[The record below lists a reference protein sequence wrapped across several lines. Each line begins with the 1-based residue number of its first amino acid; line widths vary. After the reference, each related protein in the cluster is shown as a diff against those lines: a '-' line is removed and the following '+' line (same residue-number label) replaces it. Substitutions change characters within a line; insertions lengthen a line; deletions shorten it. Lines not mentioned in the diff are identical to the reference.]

1 MQANINKSQNI
12 SNSLLNNQD
21 LKKNVFLLFKESWSH
36 ISKEVYSALL
46 YHFLMTTFFSVKDNE
61 SFWSEQSM
69 FSTNDLSA

>member
-46 YHFLMTTFFSVKDNE
+46 YHF
-61 SFWSEQSM
+61 
-69 FSTNDLSA
+69 